1 MRDAFLNFIPRRSDH
16 LERFKNAFTDKMISL
31 FKTQVFFTKV
41 ASVWPLDQAK
51 KGFLE
56 CKNSVLFIGT
66 QDNFKLPGRRS
77 ALLSMQEGKRSKGQA

>member
-1 MRDAFLNFIPRRSDH
+1 M
-16 LERFKNAFTDKMISL
+16 
-31 FKTQVFFTKV
+31 

-77 ALLSMQEGKRSKGQA
+77 ALLSRKGREVKDRREVKEHRGGRGKEGTRVERWAGNTWWQS